1 MSDGNAL
8 IFLSRPISLTLILLS
23 VITVILPIALD
34 KIKKNKNKDIK

>member
-1 MSDGNAL
+1 MSDGDAL

>member
-23 VITVILPIALD
+23 IITVILPIALD